1 MKITLPKLIEKS
13 LALGGGHGDNLSV
26 VAVEWPGA
34 VEKLE
39 YIDSAVTMPADFLTR
54 PINAPGTKDSND
66 DMSDADIER
75 AIAEIQNAIQKFP
88 K

>member
-1 MKITLPKLIEKS
+1 MV
-13 LALGGGHGDNLSV
+13 G
-26 VAVEWPGA
+26 VEWPGV

-54 PINAPGTKDSND
+54 PVAAPPGKENADE
-66 DMSDADIER
+66 MSDEEIER
-75 AIAEIQNAIQKFP
+75 AISEIQNAIQKLS